1 MIRRGEGVTEKRPAP
16 ATLGLTRFRIVAIPN
31 QRKDYMRYAAHCLDM
46 VPAAT
51 DQDARAIMR
60 EMAAEWL
67 RLADSV
73 RLRPRF
79 RQMQME

>member
-1 MIRRGEGVTEKRPAP
+1 M
-16 ATLGLTRFRIVAIPN
+16 AIAESD
-31 QRKDYMRYAAHCLDM
+31 RHKDYMHYAAHCLDM

-51 DQDARAIMR
+51 DQDARVMR

-67 RLADSV
+67 RLADNV
-73 RLRPRF
+73 RRRPRF